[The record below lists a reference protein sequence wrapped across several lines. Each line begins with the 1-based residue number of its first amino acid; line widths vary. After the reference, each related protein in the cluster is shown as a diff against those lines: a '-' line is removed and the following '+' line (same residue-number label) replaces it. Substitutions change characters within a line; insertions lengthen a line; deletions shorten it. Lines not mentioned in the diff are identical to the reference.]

1 MAQAKSSAS
10 SAAFGAATTDSL
22 RVANETARAQRAIAV
37 VLVFSSIPA
46 FGGDAVDFVFSSIP
60 TSGGNAVVPVF
71 SPIPTLGGSPVAPV
85 LSWKPTKRR
94 TPANFGTS
102 GKIRPLS
109 TRDAAV
115 GAVRSEERRV
125 GTER

>member
-1 MAQAKSSAS
+1 
-10 SAAFGAATTDSL
+10 
-22 RVANETARAQRAIAV
+22 
-37 VLVFSSIPA
+37 
-46 FGGDAVDFVFSSIP
+46 
-60 TSGGNAVVPVF
+60 
-71 SPIPTLGGSPVAPV
+71 LGGSPVAPV

-115 GAVRSEERRV
+115 GAV
-125 GTER
+125 G